1 MARAKRLR
9 ATRSMMFHVERLG
22 DKVALLRMDDGKV
35 NAIGPAF
42 LQGFAQAWGDVTR
55 EGRAVVLA
63 GNAKAFSAGLDL
75 KTLPA
80 LERPEMVAFAKGFNS
95 IFRDVLAYE
104 RPVIAAVDGPAMA
117 GGAILAL
124 ASDFRLVGPNAKLG
138 VTEVP
143 VGIPFPA
150 AVANLVRARLPA
162 PEHSPAL
169 LLGGIRA
176 GEECVRAGWAH
187 RYHSSADLLPEALR
201 LAEELASFYPPAF
214 AAAKSDAAPLVASF
228 DSFVKNEADRWVDA
242 VMHEDTIGAILAYFS
257 RVVSARAAPRR

>member
-1 MARAKRLR
+1 
-9 ATRSMMFHVERLG
+9 MFTVERHG

-35 NAIGPAF
+35 NAIGPQF
-42 LQGFAQAWGDVTR
+42 LASFSRAWHDVEA

-80 LERPEMVAFAKGFNS
+80 LERPEMSAFARGFNS
-95 IFRDVLAYE
+95 LFRDVLAYP
-104 RPVIAAVDGPAMA
+104 RPVVAAVDGPAMA

-150 AVANLVRARLPA
+150 PVAALVRARLP
-162 PEHSPAL
+162 PQEHAPAL
-169 LLGGIRA
+169 YRGQIRG
-176 GEECVRAGWAH
+176 GEECVRTGWAH
-187 RYHSSADLLPEALR
+187 ELVPSAQLVPRALELAR
-201 LAEELASFYPPAF
+201 ELAEHHPPAY
-214 AAAKSDAAPLVASF
+214 AAAKSDAGPIVAQF
-228 DSFVKNEADRWVDA
+228 DAFVKQDAERWVDV
-242 VMHEDTIGAILAYFS
+242 VMSEETIDAILSYFT
-257 RVVSARAAPRR
+257 RVTQKR